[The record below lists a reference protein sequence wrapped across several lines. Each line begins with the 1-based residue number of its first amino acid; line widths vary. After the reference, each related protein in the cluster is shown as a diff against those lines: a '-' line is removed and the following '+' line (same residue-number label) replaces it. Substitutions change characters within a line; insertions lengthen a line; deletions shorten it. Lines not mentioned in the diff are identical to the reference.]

1 MLDIRFI
8 RENLDH
14 VKKQTARKGYDLDLD
29 ALVSLDERRRNLI
42 TESEAL
48 RAEQKKRSKELGTL
62 KGDEKGAALAA
73 LKEMSERYKTMSE
86 ELRQVEERFNDM
98 MLHVPNMPAEDVPD
112 GETEEDNVEVKRWG
126 EPRKFDFEPVD
137 HVQLGESL
145 GIIDIERGVKISGTR
160 SYVLKGDGVLLEW
173 AVLRYALD
181 TMVGKGFV
189 PMVAPI
195 LVRDFAMVG
204 TAFYPGGEEDA
215 YRCERDKL
223 NLIGTSE
230 VSVTS
235 YHSGEILD
243 EKCLPLKYAGI
254 STCFRREAGT
264 YGKDTKGIYRVHQFQ
279 KIEQVVLCR
288 NDVAESTRMQELIL
302 ANAEEIVP
310 GLELPYRVVNVCVG
324 ELGMGRARQ
333 YDIETWMPSRN
344 SYGETHSASKYYDYQ
359 ARRLNIRYRDADG
372 KIHFVHTLNNTVIAS
387 PRILIPI
394 LENCQNADGSVTIPE
409 VLRPYMNG
417 RERIEPQK
425 ATPGRSYSA

>member
-14 VKKQTARKGYDLDLD
+14 VKKQTARKRYDLDLD

-73 LKEMSERYKTMSE
+73 LKEMSERYKAMSE
-86 ELRQVEERFNDM
+86 ELRQTEEKFNDM
-98 MLHVPNMPAEDVPD
+98 MLHVPNMPAEDVPE

-126 EPRKFDFEPVD
+126 EPRKFDFEPGD
-137 HVQLGESL
+137 HVQLGGSL

-160 SYVLKGDGVLLEW
+160 SYVLKGDGALLEW

-181 TMVGKGFV
+181 TMVGKSFV

-215 YRCERDKL
+215 YRCEQDKL

-264 YGKDTKGIYRVHQFQ
+264 YGKDTKGVYRVHQFQ

-288 NDVAESTRMQELIL
+288 NNAEESTRMQELIL
-302 ANAEEIVP
+302 ANAEEIVQ

-344 SYGETHSASKYYDYQ
+344 SYGETHSASKYHDYQ

-372 KIHFVHTLNNTVIAS
+372 KVHFVHTLNNTVIAS

-394 LENCQNADGSVTIPE
+394 LENHQNADGSVTIPE

-417 RERIEPQK
+417 RERIEPPK
-425 ATPGRSYSA
+425 

>member
-14 VKKQTARKGYDLDLD
+14 VKKQTARKRYDLDLD

-62 KGDEKGAALAA
+62 KADEKGAALAA
-73 LKEMSERYKTMSE
+73 LKEMSERYKAMSE

-98 MLHVPNMPAEDVPD
+98 MLHVPNMPAEDVPE

-126 EPRKFDFEPVD
+126 EPRKFDFEPGD

-160 SYVLKGDGVLLEW
+160 SYVLKGDGALLEW

-215 YRCERDKL
+215 YRCEQDKL

-264 YGKDTKGIYRVHQFQ
+264 YGKDTKGVYRVHQFQ

-288 NDVAESTRMQELIL
+288 NDVEESTRMQELIL
-302 ANAEEIVP
+302 ANAEEIVQ
-310 GLELPYRVVNVCVG
+310 GLNLPYRVVNVCVG

-344 SYGETHSASKYYDYQ
+344 SYGETHSASKYHDYQ

-425 ATPGRSYSA
+425 

>member
-62 KGDEKGAALAA
+62 KGDEKGAALAV
-73 LKEMSERYKTMSE
+73 LKEMSERYKAMSE
-86 ELRQVEERFNDM
+86 ELRQVEERLNDM
-98 MLHVPNMPAEDVPD
+98 MLHVPNMPAEDVPE
-112 GETEEDNVEVKRWG
+112 GKTEEDNVEVKRWG
-126 EPRKFDFEPVD
+126 EPRKFDFEPRD

-160 SYVLKGDGVLLEW
+160 SYVLKGDGALLEW
-173 AVLRYALD
+173 AALRYALD

-215 YRCERDKL
+215 YRCEQDKL

-302 ANAEEIVP
+302 ANAEEIVQ

-324 ELGMGRARQ
+324 ELGMSRARQ

-344 SYGETHSASKYYDYQ
+344 SYGETHSASKYHDYQ
-359 ARRLNIRYRDADG
+359 ARRLNIRYRDDDG

-425 ATPGRSYSA
+425 